1 MLQFQGL
8 SRRAVVRLGAGFAA
22 LARGRDVFAQEA
34 TPVVSSAAALP
45 DGITAIIE
53 GKRYSFARWGIHV
66 EDRETGETVYD
77 LNGGERFLAA
87 STTKLYPS
95 AAALAAYGADYRF
108 ETPIYR
114 TSAIGSGG
122 TLTGDLIL
130 VASGDPTMGGRTTPD
145 GAIDFTPFDHIYAN
159 VFPTLATL
167 TPEH

>member
-1 MLQFQGL
+1 M
-8 SRRAVVRLGAGFAA
+8 VR
-22 LARGRDVFAQEA
+22 
-34 TPVVSSAAALP
+34 SAAPLP

-53 GKRYSFARWGIHV
+53 GPRYSFARWGIYV
-66 EDRETGETVYD
+66 ADRETGETIYD

-114 TSAIGSGG
+114 TGVVRSDG
-122 TLTGDLIL
+122 TLAANLIL
-130 VASGDPTMGGRTTPD
+130 VASGDMTGGRTTPD
-145 GAIDFTPFDHIYAN
+145 GRIDFTPFDHIYAN

-167 TPEH
+167 TPADQA